1 MFHSATSCAAV
12 LALTAGASAAYII
25 TPLGDDDANTG
36 SVQWGESFSL
46 TIDLDATEGEVHNSV
61 IFSMLFSE
69 PGLILTNY
77 AWSAPYGTGDLFDD
91 SSPDVADLPAVVD
104 GDTVAGP
111 GFPEGANDLSFSN
124 VLIGDTFSEGDLL
137 TLDFMVPA
145 LVDGDTVA
153 GPGFPEGA
161 NDLSFSNV
169 LIGDT
174 FSEGDLLTLD
184 FMVPANFGFEGTLFI
199 AASPDTI
206 ANGFNEFD
214 FDGGTVYQLQV
225 FIPGAPTAALFAAV
239 GLFATRRRR
248 R

>member
-145 LVDGDTVA
+145 
-153 GPGFPEGA
+153 
-161 NDLSFSNV
+161 
-169 LIGDT
+169 
-174 FSEGDLLTLD
+174 
-184 FMVPANFGFEGTLFI
+184 NFGFEGTLFI

>member
-145 LVDGDTVA
+145 
-153 GPGFPEGA
+153 
-161 NDLSFSNV
+161 
-169 LIGDT
+169 
-174 FSEGDLLTLD
+174 
-184 FMVPANFGFEGTLFI
+184 NFGFEGTLFI

-239 GLFATRRRR
+239 GLSTTRRRR